1 MRVAK
6 DVAGAM
12 AFLSTKGIIHR
23 DLKSQNVLLA
33 SRMWTSDWR
42 GGDDEPTWAKVADFG
57 IAKAHGH
64 TLMTT
69 AGATQK
75 APGGQGTPAYMAPEL
90 FRGLPDAGMDEKC
103 DAYSYGVMLWEC
115 VTGRVPWDW
124 MANHLQ
130 VIFAVAVEGS
140 RLPLPDASES
150 CGVTEELRDLVLQ
163 CWKEDPASR
172 PSFKDVERRVE
183 AMRRHLGRL

>member
-1 MRVAK
+1 
-6 DVAGAM
+6 M

-42 GGDDEPTWAKVADFG
+42 GGDDEPIWAKVADFG

-75 APGGQGTPAYMAPEL
+75 LLADKAHQRTWPPN
-90 FRGLPDAGMDEKC
+90 F
-103 DAYSYGVMLWEC
+103 
-115 VTGRVPWDW
+115 
-124 MANHLQ
+124 
-130 VIFAVAVEGS
+130 
-140 RLPLPDASES
+140 SEDYP
-150 CGVTEELRDLVLQ
+150 TREWTRN
-163 CWKEDPASR
+163 
-172 PSFKDVERRVE
+172 
-183 AMRRHLGRL
+183 AMRIHTA